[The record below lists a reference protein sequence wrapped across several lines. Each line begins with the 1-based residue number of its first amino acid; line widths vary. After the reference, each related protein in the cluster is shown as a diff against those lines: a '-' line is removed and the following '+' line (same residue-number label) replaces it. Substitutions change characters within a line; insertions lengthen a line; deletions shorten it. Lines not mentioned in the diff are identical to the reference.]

1 MAKNNPAAESAA
13 EKFAKGELLAAKRF
27 ASRQDALSVALA
39 DGENYAVEE
48 AEAALESFLKGKV
61 N

>member
-1 MAKNNPAAESAA
+1 MAKNNLAAESVA
-13 EKFAKGELLAAKRF
+13 EKFAKGELLVAKRF
-27 ASRQDALSVALA
+27 ASRRDALSVALA
-39 DGENYAVEE
+39 DGESYTVEE